1 MPLRRPW
8 AASLLAV
15 ATAAAPACNLQ
26 REAPGTAPAGPKA
39 SLERLRSLDYAAPA
53 AQEATRKAAASVTG
67 DTGAVP
73 ALQAMAAAR
82 KLIRTAHLQ
91 MEVARYE
98 DAARAAERI
107 ALEQGGYLAD
117 TEASRGD
124 QDRRQGSLS
133 LRVPADRFSAAL
145 AALKELGQVQ
155 SETVKT
161 DDVTKAYADLET
173 RLRVKR
179 DTADRLR
186 DILRTRT
193 AGLTELLEAEREL
206 ARITEQ
212 IEQMEGERR
221 FYDQQAAL
229 STLNLALFEPQAL
242 VKPGVF
248 APVTAALHDSLS
260 LLAASVSALIYV
272 TVLLAPW
279 ALVAYVVYRIVRAR
293 LARRRRPAPLDPAAP
308 AAGA

>member
-1 MPLRRPW
+1 MRLPRPW
-8 AASLLAV
+8 TAPLLAV
-15 ATAAAPACNLQ
+15 SLTAAPACQLA
-26 REAPGTAPAGPKA
+26 REAPHDARLVTAPT
-39 SLERLRSLDYAAPA
+39 PA
-53 AQEATRKAAASVTG
+53 ALPATAELARVQEARQTAASVTP
-67 DTGAVP
+67 DTGSVP

-91 MEVARYE
+91 IEVARYE
-98 DAARAAERI
+98 EAAGAAERI
-107 ALEQGGYLAD
+107 AEAHGGYLAD
-117 TEASRGD
+117 TQASRGD
-124 QDRRQGSLS
+124 HDRRQGSLS
-133 LRVPADRFSAAL
+133 LRVPAERFSAAL
-145 AALKELGQVQ
+145 AELKELGTVQ

-161 DDVTKAYADLET
+161 DDVSKAYADLET

-186 DILRTRT
+186 EILRTRT
-193 AGLTELLEAEREL
+193 AGLAELLEAEREL

-229 STLNLALFEPQAL
+229 STLNLALYEPQAL

-248 APVTAALHDSLS
+248 APVTAALHDSVS

-272 TVLLAPW
+272 AALLAPW
-279 ALVAYVVYRIVRAR
+279 GLIAYVVYRIVRAR
-293 LARRRRPAPLDPAAP
+293 LARRRKPGAPLEPTAP